1 MTDGKFFVDRYFNDP
16 VLFVKENLGVKEIEK
31 WQQKVLTDL
40 GNGEQR
46 IAVGSGHGVGKTAL
60 TSWIILWFMSTRPT
74 PAIVATANTEQQLKS
89 KTWRELSKWHQLS
102 KNRDWFEYT
111 ATRFSLKADPNTWF
125 ASAIPWT
132 ENRSE
137 AFAGTHEKHV
147 LYIFDEASAIAEIIW
162 EVSEGAMTTTGAYWC
177 VFGNMTKNTGRFAEC
192 WGKFKHRW
200 KTYSVDSRDVS
211 ITDKKQIQEWIDD
224 YGDDSDF
231 VRIRVKGQLPR
242 SGTYQFISKE
252 LVDNCV
258 EYEALNYESFPVVF
272 GCDIARFGD
281 DENVV
286 CIRQGRKVREFLN
299 WRGVDTMQTSSR
311 IVDLMQEWEPDLC
324 FIDGDGVGA
333 GVVDRVKQLVDPS
346 KIYEVNGG
354 RRADDPIKYHNK
366 RVEMWANLR
375 EAMKGTIDIP
385 DKTVLSEQLIGPEY
399 LFDNTNRQQ
408 LERKEDMKKRGLD
421 SPDWGDSLAMTYA
434 KKVVKKEKKK
444 PMRRMSQGS
453 YMG

>member
-1 MTDGKFFVDRYFNDP
+1 MTDGQFFVERYFSDP
-16 VLFVKENLGVKEIEK
+16 VKFVTENLGVKNIES
-31 WQQKVLTDL
+31 WQLEVLTQL
-40 GNGEQR
+40 GQGTQR

-89 KTWRELSKWHQLS
+89 KTWRELSKWHQRA
-102 KNRDWFEYT
+102 KNKDWFDYT
-111 ATRFSLKADPNTWF
+111 ATRFALKDDPDTWF

-162 EVSEGAMTTTGAYWC
+162 EVSEGAMTTKGAYWC

-200 KTYSVDSRDVS
+200 TTYSVDSREVS

-242 SGTYQFISKE
+242 SGTFQFISKE
-252 LVDNCV
+252 VVDDCQK
-258 EYEALNYESFPVVF
+258 YEAVAFESFPVVF

-286 CIRQGRKVREFLN
+286 CIRQGRKVLDFIH
-299 WRGVDTMQTSSR
+299 WRGVDTMQTASR
-311 IVDLMQEWEPDLC
+311 IVHLIQEHEPELC
-324 FIDGDGVGA
+324 FIDGDGVGG
-333 GVVDRVKQLVDPS
+333 GVVDRVKQLVNPN

-354 RRADDPIKYHNK
+354 RRADDPAKYHNK
-366 RVEMWANLR
+366 RVEMWDNLR
-375 EAMKGTIDIP
+375 EAMKGLIDIP
-385 DKTVLSEQLIGPEY
+385 KDNCLMEQLIGPEY
-399 LFDNTNRQQ
+399 LFDSTNRQQ
-408 LERKEDMKKRGLD
+408 LERKEDMKKRGLE

-434 KKVVKKEKKK
+434 KQVAKSHKVPKL
-444 PMRRMSQGS
+444 RRARGT
-453 YMG
+453 YAG